1 MLGNSHVRFADESF
15 PRENGLV
22 QHANLSTGPRR
33 PARPDAD
40 VRAVES
46 GLLGRPVSLDEVLS
60 AAASAY
66 QADIDARLGLVSMRA
81 R

>member
-1 MLGNSHVRFADESF
+1 
-15 PRENGLV
+15 
-22 QHANLSTGPRR
+22 
-33 PARPDAD
+33 
-40 VRAVES
+40 
-46 GLLGRPVSLDEVLS
+46 VSLDEVLS